1 MVHEDRR
8 DIEVAQPGATRAER
22 HVEGVIMQSHYPRL
36 FQRMAACSVAA
47 FVLSLALVSSVV
59 AYSSDKAHEKGEKAL
74 KRGDYQVAEKIYRDL
89 LGKDSHD
96 NEARLGLSFA
106 LLKQRNLQDAYD
118 HAARVLLLDP
128 LSARAHALLGAAV
141 LAAGDFKNSVE
152 EFRTAL
158 SLNQNEALAVAGLAM
173 VDFYENRLETAMP
186 LLRRAASLDPDEPD
200 YVFNLGQAAARSEKY
215 KEAADSYERFLLIA
229 PKTDADRRARIRGL
243 IDFLRYLGRQGALY
257 VPTGASRTTVTFE
270 ALDNRPIVKVRVNGQ
285 KEPLRFVLDTGSG
298 MSVVS
303 DTTAKRLGLR
313 AVARGGLARA
323 VGGGG
328 KFEIVYGYLSSIDIG
343 EVRVE
348 NVPVYI
354 RKFFDSNIPV
364 DGYLGLSVV
373 SKFLTAI
380 DYGDR
385 RMSLI
390 RQRQADNI
398 ETWTTVRDVEGQR
411 PTEPTPAAESIE
423 VPFRTTS
430 SGFLSGE
437 VNLEG
442 FEKPLNFI
450 IDTAASITVVSEKL
464 SQEEQLSDLLQPSR
478 MRVYGAAG
486 VTEDVKLVQLP
497 EVSLGLTKLNKINAA
512 VLDMEPVNETAGFVQ
527 SGILGGNYLRNFR
540 LYFDFAR
547 GAIRLQP
554 LSQKAKVN
562 ENSNQEV
569 VSTP

>member
-1 MVHEDRR
+1 
-8 DIEVAQPGATRAER
+8 
-22 HVEGVIMQSHYPRL
+22 MQSHQKRL
-36 FQRMAACSVAA
+36 FQSMAACSVAA
-47 FVLSLALVSSVV
+47 FVLCLALVASV
-59 AYSSDKAHEKGEKAL
+59 AADSSDKAHGKGEKAL

-118 HAARVLLLDP
+118 HAARVILLDP
-128 LSARAHALLGAAV
+128 LSARAHALLGSAV

-158 SLNQNEALAVAGLAM
+158 SLNQNEALAIAGLAM
-173 VDFYENRLETAMP
+173 VEFYENRLETAIP
-186 LLRRAASLDPDEPD
+186 LLRRAANLDPDEPD

-303 DTTAKRLGLR
+303 DATARRLGLR

-328 KFEIVYGYLSSIDIG
+328 KFEIIYGYLSSIEIG

-390 RQRQADNI
+390 RQRQADNL

-411 PTEPTPAAESIE
+411 PTEPMLAPDSIE

-437 VNLEG
+437 VGLEG

-464 SQEEQLSDLLQPSR
+464 SQEEQLTDLLQPSR